1 MTQSTRVQ
9 LEVVGTPGCLLL
21 GVTET
26 TADGHSLDFGI
37 WYQTATSSLDKGPLL
52 VMGSRTRGLTPP
64 PPPQGSFLSLLG
76 LDPQGLGP
84 GEPAVTPPSGCPQA
98 GLSTS
103 AAGE

>member
-64 PPPQGSFLSLLG
+64 PHLKAPSS
-76 LDPQGLGP
+76 
-84 GEPAVTPPSGCPQA
+84 ACWAWTPRV
-98 GLSTS
+98 
-103 AAGE
+103 